1 MVAMPFLSKKNMNT
15 ELFTL
20 CFKIEITLFNVVV
33 IRKIYRPSLNNAV
46 ILKGTLKETDKGK

>member
-1 MVAMPFLSKKNMNT
+1 MNT

-46 ILKGTLKETDKGK
+46 ILKGTCTLKETDMGK

>member
-1 MVAMPFLSKKNMNT
+1 MNT

-20 CFKIEITLFNVVV
+20 FFKIEITLFNVVV

>member
-1 MVAMPFLSKKNMNT
+1 MNT

-46 ILKGTLKETDKGK
+46 IKGTCTLKETDKGK